1 MSAFDEPAQCG
12 RAFSLFS
19 LSLNFHLMNFVLL
32 ITAVA
37 ALTIAEQGEKC
48 GGLNMKNCKK
58 GYYCKIDGNPIAGGT
73 CVRTCKSDADCDG
86 VCEIVNGKIGLCQEM
101 LDKRQEKYESNSAYK
116 AFSILPSAK
125 ATQRLQQILRKS
137 MSTSSEI
144 KHITIIGAGLM
155 GSGIVQVAAQAG
167 YKVTMVDTSEK
178 AIENG
183 KSIINKSLSRVAKKK
198 FNDDKVESKKFV
210 DSVLANI
217 TTSNDPV
224 KTVAKTDL
232 VIEAIIEN
240 LGIKQSLFK
249 ELDAAAPAHTIF
261 CSNTSSLPIGDIAS
275 ATPAVRQSKFA
286 GLHFFNPV
294 PQMKLVEIISTKDT
308 EKSVFNALEE
318 FTKRIKKVPVSCK
331 DTPGFI
337 VNRLLVPYMMEAI
350 RMVERGDASKEDVDT
365 AMKLGAG
372 YPMGPFELAD
382 YVGLDTTK
390 FITDGWYQNGVGLKG
405 DKLVEPSK
413 LLNELVETK
422 KLGRKSGAGFYDY
435 SK

>member
-1 MSAFDEPAQCG
+1 MQS
-12 RAFSLFS
+12 
-19 LSLNFHLMNFVLL
+19 M
-32 ITAVA
+32 
-37 ALTIAEQGEKC
+37 
-48 GGLNMKNCKK
+48 
-58 GYYCKIDGNPIAGGT
+58 
-73 CVRTCKSDADCDG
+73 
-86 VCEIVNGKIGLCQEM
+86 
-101 LDKRQEKYESNSAYK
+101 
-116 AFSILPSAK
+116 K
-125 ATQRLQQILRKS
+125 ATQRLQQILRKT
-137 MSTSSEI
+137 MSTSSDI

-167 YKVTMVDTSEK
+167 YKVTMVDTSDK
-178 AIENG
+178 ALENG
-183 KSIINKSLSRVAKKK
+183 KSIITKSLARVAKKK
-198 FNDDKVESKKFV
+198 FNDDKDQSKKFI
-210 DSVLANI
+210 DSVFANI
-217 TTSNDPV
+217 DTSTDAV
-224 KTVAKTDL
+224 KTVQKTDL

-240 LGIKQSLFK
+240 LGIKQNLFK
-249 ELDAAAPAHTIF
+249 QLDAAAPSHTIF

-275 ATPAVRQSKFA
+275 ATPASRQSNFA

-294 PQMKLVEIISTKDT
+294 PQMKLVEIISTKNT
-308 EKSVFNALEE
+308 HKNVFNALEE
-318 FTKRIKKVPVSCK
+318 FTKNIKKVPVSCK

-405 DKLVEPSK
+405 DKLVAPSK
-413 LLNELVETK
+413 LLNELVENK

>member
-1 MSAFDEPAQCG
+1 
-12 RAFSLFS
+12 
-19 LSLNFHLMNFVLL
+19 MNLVIL
-32 ITAVA
+32 ISAVA

-58 GYYCKIDGNPIAGGT
+58 GFYCKIDGNPIAGGK
-73 CVRTCKSDADCDG
+73 CVQICTSDADCDG
-86 VCEIVNGKIGLCQEM
+86 LCQVVNDKIGLCQEV
-101 LDKRQEKYESNSAYK
+101 LNKRQEKLETNSALK
-116 AFSILPSAK
+116 AFTILPSMK
-125 ATQRLQQILRKS
+125 ATQRLQQILCKS
-137 MSTSSEI
+137 MSTSSDI

-167 YKVTMVDTSEK
+167 YKVTMVDTSDK
-178 AIENG
+178 ALENG
-183 KSIINKSLSRVAKKK
+183 KSIITKSLARVAKKK
-198 FNDDKVESKKFV
+198 FNDDKDQSKKFI
-210 DSVLANI
+210 DSVFANI
-217 TTSNDPV
+217 ATSTDAV
-224 KTVAKTDL
+224 KTVQQTDL
-232 VIEAIIEN
+232 VVEAIVEN
-240 LGIKQSLFK
+240 LGIKQTLFK
-249 ELDAAAPAHTIF
+249 QLDAAAPSHTIF

-275 ATPAVRQSKFA
+275 ATPAARQSKFA

-294 PQMKLVEIISTKDT
+294 PQMKLVEIISTKNT
-308 EKSVFNALEE
+308 EKNVFNALEG
-318 FTKRIKKVPVSCK
+318 FTKKIKKVPVSCK

-390 FITDGWYQNGVGLKG
+390 FITDGWYQSGVGLKG
-405 DKLVEPSK
+405 DKLVAPSK
-413 LLNELVETK
+413 LLNELVESK